1 MVKLWMATLWL
12 YVCCFADGVFL
23 PPNFNAEFSASIFT
37 VSSDCERVFCVATV
51 TSHLTYLRQR
61 AFRGWCV
68 CVCVCGSL
76 RITCGT
82 EIIWTEGTAYAHL
95 ELYQVSGE
103 I

>member
-68 CVCVCGSL
+68 CVCVWFSSDNMRYRNNLDRGHCLCS
-76 RITCGT
+76 
-82 EIIWTEGTAYAHL
+82 
-95 ELYQVSGE
+95 S
-103 I
+103 